1 MYCKR
6 VDEADWEKR
15 QVYYEA
21 EADYELDKARVQNGE
36 YRFLFRFI
44 KRAVRFFLVK
54 NFS

>member
-1 MYCKR
+1 MFCR
-6 VDEADWEKR
+6 NLNEEVWRTR
-15 QVYYEA
+15 QSYYEA
-21 EADYELDKARVQNGE
+21 EADYMIDRERIKNKE